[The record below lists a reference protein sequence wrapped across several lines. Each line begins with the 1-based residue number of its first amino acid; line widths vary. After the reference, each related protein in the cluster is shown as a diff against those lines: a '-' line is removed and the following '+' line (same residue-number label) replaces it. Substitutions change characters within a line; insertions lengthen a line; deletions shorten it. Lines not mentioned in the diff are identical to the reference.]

1 MVNQMILSVL
11 MTALGLTVGL
21 DTDLAGVTQQLNV
34 LTYRTFEYF
43 LAAAGL
49 YYCIAKTM
57 MLASHL
63 LAWRLFRY

>member
-1 MVNQMILSVL
+1 MVWAIL

-21 DTDLAGVTQQLNV
+21 DSDLAGVTQQFNV

-43 LAAAGL
+43 SVAAVLYYLITKLLMLAAR
-49 YYCIAKTM
+49 
-57 MLASHL
+57 L